1 MSTPPAS
8 SNSPTP
14 ALLVRSSGPFGTCM
28 VTTRAVAAGE
38 VLLVIE
44 GSRVRAPG
52 RDTLQVGVD
61 QHLATPDAPWRFINH
76 ACEPTA
82 LFHPGSDTESPRF
95 TARTA
100 LAAGQEVTFNYLTSE
115 WNLAAPFP
123 CGCGAA
129 TCVGWVRG
137 ARYLTAGQRDALGPA
152 LLPHIRQQLQP
163 RPDAPPWYHDAF
175 AITDDVWYLPLDATA
190 ATEVEQALRL
200 LELKPGANILD
211 VCCGHGRHAIELA
224 RRGLSVTGL
233 DLSSE
238 RLGMARERAQRAGVD
253 ITWVQADMRTIP
265 SRGQDAAILLYT
277 SFSFLEN
284 DAAQLEALRSIRETL
299 VPGGQL
305 LIEVDNRDHALRQP
319 PRQWGE
325 SETLL
330 WWEENR
336 FEPRTS
342 RNHRH
347 YKGRDPR
354 TGKAYEQR
362 IHYRLFSAHE
372 LLGLLEQAGLREDGL
387 WGDLEGHPFSLD
399 SPSLVIRAR
408 RRE

>member
-1 MSTPPAS
+1 MSTPAFPPNPS
-8 SNSPTP
+8 TP
-14 ALLVRSSGPFGTCM
+14 ALLTRSSGPFGTCM

-38 VLLVIE
+38 VLLVME

-82 LFHPGSDTESPRF
+82 LFDPGSDTQPPRF
-95 TARTA
+95 TARRA

-115 WNLAAPFP
+115 WHLVAPFP

-137 ARYLTAGQRDALGPA
+137 ARYLSASQREALGIS
-152 LLPHIRQQLQP
+152 LLPHIQQQLQP
-163 RPDAPPWYHDAF
+163 RPESPPWYREAF
-175 AITDDVWYLPLDATA
+175 SITDDVWYLPLDATA

-200 LELKPGANILD
+200 LELEPGASVLD

-238 RLGMARERAQRAGVD
+238 RLGMARERAGRAGVD
-253 ITWVQADMRTIP
+253 ITWVQSDMRSIP
-265 SRGQDAAILLYT
+265 SRGHDVAIVLST
-277 SFSFLEN
+277 SFGFLEN
-284 DAAQLEALRSIRETL
+284 DAAHLEALRSIRDTL

-319 PRQWGE
+319 PRRWGE

-347 YKGRDPR
+347 SKGRDPR
-354 TGKAYEQR
+354 TGKTYEQH
-362 IHYRLFSAHE
+362 IHCRLFSAHE
-372 LLGLLEQAGLREDGL
+372 LLGMLEQAGLREDGL
-387 WGDLEGHPFSLD
+387 WGDLDGQPFTLD

-408 RRE
+408 RRD

>member
-1 MSTPPAS
+1 
-8 SNSPTP
+8 
-14 ALLVRSSGPFGTCM
+14 M